1 MKTVKKPHKK
11 DLFIARISENL
22 SLRLKQVERE
32 NIKEFFF
39 DPTSTPSPK
48 FSSFLLGVI
57 IIYYPDE

>member
-22 SLRLKQVERE
+22 SLRSKQVERE

-39 DPTSTPSPK
+39 DPASTPSPK
-48 FSSFLLGVI
+48 FFFFLLDVI